1 MSSAPR
7 VRQFL
12 IDNCRH
18 KYSWAAG
25 VSRGT
30 ASAIKW
36 HQRDLETAF
45 AEINGLIAGLRYQ
58 DQAEDHR
65 APETSAPSFSP
76 SSRGFSCHTD
86 MPGIP
91 QYPSEI
97 TDENLENPPT
107 STGEMKRQSAATG
120 AAPATEHQPNASHWA
135 SIRSLREETAFHHE
149 RFQQLCEELK
159 DPTISNLLETYP
171 DAKNIRDVGAQL
183 VKDVLEGIRPEKL
196 ELVFAFTSFAYSIS
210 QLLFKKGRME
220 KSEILADINVWRNLI
235 SNTKERQAFELI
247 AQRLWPEARDHIH
260 FIPVIAHRY
269 PRNAPIHGFPSPVSG
284 NPVAS
289 SFPISPSLPI
299 NEQPDLSTAAFSTG
313 HQDPFG
319 SGADCNYTG
328 NLVGLMNLSNEEFH
342 FADFDVLSNNIF
354 QQPLSDIGWTQPNGV
369 HEPPDPSCTS
379 ARADGSNDG
388 QEQPPW
394 ATLVMGETSL
404 CDTGMFLAVLIFLQD
419 IAGLVYVLS
428 ARGFGWRRHRIC
440 KAEENSQAAFCT
452 TARAKFFEPRVRSL
466 KFQTPAFSALLSLA
480 EKLTEGGILRSIA
493 EIRFYLVS
501 VATAVLPPGD
511 YFEKFESLVLE
522 DAAFISSSTQ
532 SSRTL
537 GKRKYSLE
545 YDSSSSLS
553 ESEMA
558 AKANT

>member
-7 VRQFL
+7 ARQFL
-12 IDNCRH
+12 IDSCRQ

-58 DQAEDHR
+58 DQTDDYR
-65 APETSAPSFSP
+65 APETSAASISP
-76 SSRGFSCHTD
+76 SSCGFTCHTD

-91 QYPSEI
+91 QYPTEI
-97 TDENLENPPT
+97 TDENFEDPPA
-107 STGEMKRQSAATG
+107 STGEMKRQSATAG

-135 SIRSLREETAFHHE
+135 SIRSFREETVFHHE
-149 RFQQLCEELK
+149 RFQKLCHELE

-171 DAKNIRDVGAQL
+171 DAKDIRDVGAQL
-183 VKDVLEGIRPEKL
+183 VKDVLEGFRPDKL
-196 ELVFAFTSFAYSIS
+196 PLVFAFTSFAYSIS

-235 SNTKERQAFELI
+235 SNTKERQAFERI
-247 AQRLWPEARDHIH
+247 AQKLWPEARDHIH
-260 FIPVIAHRY
+260 FIPVITHRY
-269 PRNAPIHGFPSPVSG
+269 PRNAPIHGFPSPVFG

-289 SFPISPSLPI
+289 SFPISPSLPM
-299 NEQPDLSTAAFSTG
+299 NEQPDLSTAAFSIG
-313 HQDPFG
+313 HQDSFG

-328 NLVGLMNLSNEEFH
+328 NLVDVMNRSYEEFH
-342 FADFDVLSNNIF
+342 FADFDVLSNIS
-354 QQPLSDIGWTQPNGV
+354 QQPLLDISWTQSNGV
-369 HEPPDPSCTS
+369 DEPPDPSCTS
-379 ARADGSNDG
+379 TTADASNGG
-388 QEQPPW
+388 QEQRPW
-394 ATLVMGETSL
+394 TTLAPGETNL

-428 ARGFGWRRHRIC
+428 ARGLGWRRHKLY

-452 TARAKFFEPRVRSL
+452 AARAKFFEPRVRSPQ
-466 KFQTPAFSALLSLA
+466 FQTPAFSALLSLA

-501 VATAVLPPGD
+501 VATVSGALRYPTYPPT
-511 YFEKFESLVLE
+511 Y
-522 DAAFISSSTQ
+522 
-532 SSRTL
+532 L
-537 GKRKYSLE
+537 GSYL
-545 YDSSSSLS
+545 DGIT
-553 ESEMA
+553 A
-558 AKANT
+558 

>member
-7 VRQFL
+7 ARQFL
-12 IDNCRH
+12 IDSCRQ

-58 DQAEDHR
+58 DQTDDYR
-65 APETSAPSFSP
+65 APETSAASISP
-76 SSRGFSCHTD
+76 SSCGFTCHTD

-91 QYPSEI
+91 QYPTEI
-97 TDENLENPPT
+97 TDENFEDPPA
-107 STGEMKRQSAATG
+107 STGEMKRQSATAG

-135 SIRSLREETAFHHE
+135 SIRSFREETVFHHE
-149 RFQQLCEELK
+149 RFQKLCHELE

-171 DAKNIRDVGAQL
+171 DAKDIRDVGAQL
-183 VKDVLEGIRPEKL
+183 VKDVLEGFRPDKL
-196 ELVFAFTSFAYSIS
+196 PLVFAFTSFAYSIS

-235 SNTKERQAFELI
+235 SNTKERQAFERI
-247 AQRLWPEARDHIH
+247 AQKLWPEARDHIH
-260 FIPVIAHRY
+260 FIPVITHRY
-269 PRNAPIHGFPSPVSG
+269 PRNAPIHGFPSPVFG

-289 SFPISPSLPI
+289 SFPISPSLPM
-299 NEQPDLSTAAFSTG
+299 NEQPDLK
-313 HQDPFG
+313 
-319 SGADCNYTG
+319 
-328 NLVGLMNLSNEEFH
+328 FH
-342 FADFDVLSNNIF
+342 FADFDVLSNIS
-354 QQPLSDIGWTQPNGV
+354 QQPLLDISWTQSNGV
-369 HEPPDPSCTS
+369 DEPPDPSCTS
-379 ARADGSNDG
+379 TTADASNGG
-388 QEQPPW
+388 QEQRPW
-394 ATLVMGETSL
+394 TTLAPGETNL

-428 ARGFGWRRHRIC
+428 ARGLGWRRHKLY

-452 TARAKFFEPRVRSL
+452 AARAHFFEPRVRSSQ
-466 KFQTPAFSALLSLA
+466 FQTPAFSALLSLA

-501 VATAVLPPGD
+501 VATAVLSPGN
-511 YFEKFESLVLE
+511 YFEKFVSLVLE
-522 DAAFISSSTQ
+522 DAAFISSSTR
-532 SSRTL
+532 SSSTL
-537 GKRKYSLE
+537 GKRKYPLE
-545 YDSSSSLS
+545 HDSSSSLS
-553 ESEMA
+553 ESEMG